1 MTTEATREIEGGSVD
16 PRMPRFGQAITGTAV
31 LLGFVLDVP
40 QVLPA
45 IAIVLAA
52 ASLGGPR
59 ASVYAYLYRAL
70 ARGLSLG
77 APSDL
82 EEAAPPRF
90 ANTVGFVF
98 LAVATAAYALGAEV
112 AAWILGLIVSALALL
127 AAATGF
133 CVGCEFYLLA
143 RRITRRR
150 SSERGRMG
158 SEAG

>member
-16 PRMPRFGQAITGTAV
+16 PRMPRFGQAVTGTAV

-70 ARGLSLG
+70 ARALSLG
-77 APSDL
+77 PPSDL

-90 ANTVGFVF
+90 ANAVGAVF
-98 LAVATAAYALGAEV
+98 LTGATTAYALGAEV
-112 AAWILGLIVSALALL
+112 AAWTLGLLVSALALL
-127 AAATGF
+127 SAATGF
-133 CVGCEFYLLA
+133 CVGCEFYLVA
-143 RRITRRR
+143 RRVARRR
-150 SSERGRMG
+150 NLDRARIG
-158 SEAG
+158 SGAG